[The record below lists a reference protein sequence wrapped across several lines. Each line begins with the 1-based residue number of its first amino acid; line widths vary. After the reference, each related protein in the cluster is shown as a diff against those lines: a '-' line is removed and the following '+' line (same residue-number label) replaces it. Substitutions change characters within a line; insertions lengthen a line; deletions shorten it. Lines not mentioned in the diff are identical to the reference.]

1 MYIFYYLCV
10 FVGTKNNNTLIYF
23 MKKPLCNLFI
33 VENDCK
39 QQPTSVLFYTNFLVT
54 FSYLLD
60 LHMQLFSNTVA
71 FKEIV

>member
-1 MYIFYYLCV
+1 
-10 FVGTKNNNTLIYF
+10 